1 MKQAREKIIK
11 NYQRSIVKTGHDLEA
26 RNLNKIR
33 QSLAFTQI
41 LIQDKSQNAAK
52 GLTKGFLNDYTE

>member
-11 NYQRSIVKTGHDLEA
+11 NYQRSIVKTGQDLET

-52 GLTKGFLNDYTE
+52 SLIKGFLNDYTE